1 MGNKKR
7 QRRGDVDDISTWTKH
22 TQQLCSKCRA
32 NCCTMPVEVKI
43 PDLVRMGV
51 ITEFEADE
59 PIKKLAKK
67 LKKDGVIE
75 HFYFKEQIFT
85 LVRFANKDCLYLD
98 PTSRKC
104 KIYENRPDTCRDH
117 PRIGSRPGF
126 CAYEPK

>member
-1 MGNKKR
+1 MGNKN
-7 QRRGDVDDISTWTKH
+7 RRGDVDEISTWTKH
-22 TQQLCSKCRA
+22 NQRLCSKCRA

-51 ITEFEADE
+51 ITEFEANE

-75 HFYFKEQIFT
+75 HLYFKEQIFM

-104 KIYENRPDTCRDH
+104 KIYKNRPDTCRDH

>member
-1 MGNKKR
+1 MGNKNRRK
-7 QRRGDVDDISTWTKH
+7 RGDVDEISTWTKH
-22 TQQLCSKCRA
+22 TQRLCSKCRA

-43 PDLVRMGV
+43 LDLVRMGV
-51 ITEFEADE
+51 ITEFEAYE

-75 HFYFKEQIFT
+75 HLYFKELIFM

-98 PTSRKC
+98 STSRKC
-104 KIYENRPDTCRDH
+104 KIYKNRPDTCRDH

>member
-1 MGNKKR
+1 
-7 QRRGDVDDISTWTKH
+7 
-22 TQQLCSKCRA
+22 
-32 NCCTMPVEVKI
+32 MPVEVKI

-51 ITEFEADE
+51 ITEFEAKE

-75 HFYFKEQIFT
+75 HLYFKEQIFM
-85 LVRFANKDCLYLD
+85 LVRFANNDCLYLD

-104 KIYENRPDTCRDH
+104 RIYKNRPDTCRDH

>member
-1 MGNKKR
+1 
-7 QRRGDVDDISTWTKH
+7 
-22 TQQLCSKCRA
+22 
-32 NCCTMPVEVKI
+32 MPVEVKI

-51 ITEFEADE
+51 ITEFEANE

-75 HFYFKEQIFT
+75 HLYFKEHIFM
-85 LVRFANKDCLYLD
+85 LVRFANNDCLYLD
-98 PTSRKC
+98 PKSRKC
-104 KIYENRPDTCRDH
+104 KIYKNRPDTCRDH

>member
-1 MGNKKR
+1 MGNKNR
-7 QRRGDVDDISTWTKH
+7 RRRGDVDEISTWTKH
-22 TQQLCSKCRA
+22 TQRHCSKCRA

-51 ITEFEADE
+51 ITEFEANE

-75 HFYFKEQIFT
+75 HLYFKEQIFM

-104 KIYENRPDTCRDH
+104 KIYKNRPDTCRDH

>member
-1 MGNKKR
+1 
-7 QRRGDVDDISTWTKH
+7 
-22 TQQLCSKCRA
+22 
-32 NCCTMPVEVKI
+32 MPVELKI

-51 ITEFEADE
+51 ITEFEANE

-75 HFYFKEQIFT
+75 HLYFKEQIFI

-98 PTSRKC
+98 PKSRKC
-104 KIYENRPDTCRDH
+104 MIYKNRPDTCRDH
-117 PRIGSRPGF
+117 PRIGPRPGF

>member
-1 MGNKKR
+1 MGNKN
-7 QRRGDVDDISTWTKH
+7 RRGDVDEISTWTKH
-22 TQQLCSKCRA
+22 KQRLCSKCRA

-51 ITEFEADE
+51 ITEFEANE

-75 HFYFKEQIFT
+75 HLYFKEQIFM
-85 LVRFANKDCLYLD
+85 LVRFANNDCLYLD

-104 KIYENRPDTCRDH
+104 KIYKNRPDTCRDH